1 MNLDLASFLFD
12 TKFFIWVGALY
23 CFKFQ
28 QNSWGGGDIVFIME
42 ELVNILEFQLDI
54 KKIMETLG
62 AQDLSW
68 SPSGFV
74 NSHSRV
80 RNVLKKKI

>member
-1 MNLDLASFLFD
+1 MTLNFLFGLGPC
-12 TKFFIWVGALY
+12 TVSNFSKTVGV
-23 CFKFQ
+23 
-28 QNSWGGGDIVFIME
+28 GGDIVFIME

-74 NSHSRV
+74 NSHRRV

>member
-12 TKFFIWVGALY
+12 TKYFIWVGALY

-54 KKIMETLG
+54 KKIMKLWELKTSPGL
-62 AQDLSW
+62 QVVLSIVIVELEM
-68 SPSGFV
+68 F
-74 NSHSRV
+74 
-80 RNVLKKKI
+80 